1 MPARSAADPSGRAVW
16 RKKDEGAWSIPKG
29 EQEEGEDLKAA
40 AREFRE
46 EIGFE
51 LQGNLV
57 DLGSIKQQGS
67 KTVHAWAFEV
77 GPDQMV
83 SLASNTFEMEWP
95 PHSGRMQAFPEIDRA
110 EFFPLA
116 EAEKRINE
124 AQRMFLERLRAR
136 RWADCRS
143 VAKCHAPKGSGM
155 SESAPA
161 RGGATF
167 PQNRTREI
175 IA

>member
-1 MPARSAADPSGRAVW
+1 M
-16 RKKDEGAWSIPKG
+16 
-29 EQEEGEDLKAA
+29 KAA

-95 PHSGRMQAFPEIDRA
+95 PRSGRMQAFPEIDRA

-116 EAEKRINE
+116 EAAKRINE
-124 AQRMFLERLRAR
+124 AQRMFLERLRAK
-136 RWADCRS
+136 
-143 VAKCHAPKGSGM
+143 VG
-155 SESAPA
+155 
-161 RGGATF
+161 
-167 PQNRTREI
+167 
-175 IA
+175 